1 MDTIYIYIN
10 IHIYIYVSIYIY
22 IWMDGWM
29 DGCIERERERSGG
42 VTVKV
47 VQRMRQKPNPGE
59 QEGRCQLEA
68 LSQVITVIYI
78 FQQNPGKRSVSQPIL
93 EVNRRM

>member
-1 MDTIYIYIN
+1 MCTYIIYIYI
-10 IHIYIYVSIYIY
+10 
-22 IWMDGWM
+22 WM

-59 QEGRCQLEA
+59 HQGE
-68 LSQVITVIYI
+68 V
-78 FQQNPGKRSVSQPIL
+78 SVGGFESGHHSDLHISTKS
-93 EVNRRM
+93 R